1 METKVP
7 TSGYL
12 EEKYCEQLRELLR
25 DAMQRHEKDKPLPKF
40 YATHQEYERKMFAII
55 DNAKMA
61 TEAYAKT
68 FPIYIPHNFLTFLK
82 TKSRKENINLH
93 LKRCSLSFSS

>member
-1 METKVP
+1 METKAIP

-25 DAMQRHEKDKPLPKF
+25 DAMQRKEKDKPLPNF

-55 DNAKMA
+55 DNAKESLCDDCDEGSQSEDVEV
-61 TEAYAKT
+61 TEAHIQA
-68 FPIYIPHNFLTFLK
+68 
-82 TKSRKENINLH
+82 RE
-93 LKRCSLSFSS
+93 R